1 VISGPG
7 AVDAGTNNW
16 TYLTDCSDLG
26 TVEVCVEVTDD
37 AGQVEVCCFDL
48 TVTNTA
54 PNCTDPADITAP
66 TGVPQ
71 VVVLGPLVDVDGD
84 DLTYTQVPS
93 PTEPPWGGI
102 VGNEWQGTRPP
113 GDDNVYMKC
122 FEVSDGCEV
131 DTCWFNILFESPYIV
146 YIVDDDSL
154 EEGIVSRYGCTLR
167 GRNKS
172 VCVWVDPATGSSGL
186 EGGFDFL
193 VCYDASGLSF
203 LNAERG
209 GDLHPTWEYFTYR
222 TGMFGGNCGGG
233 CPDGFVRLVGIAD
246 MNNGVNPDP
255 DAFDLAGCIVELEFY
270 VTNDE
275 NFIGSCFHVGFCSY
289 DCGDNVISSKD
300 GNTLFLAL
308 PGPGVSYGFDWND
321 DGECFEGG
329 GPDKPA
335 PVPFITFCGGSIC
348 VCEPPDDRGDINLN
362 GIANEIGDAVL
373 FSNYFITGP
382 SVWDPDFRDTQE
394 HATEINN
401 DGIVLT
407 IADLVYLIRIITG
420 DETPFPPDNQNPKVA
435 PYATS
440 VDVISEMRN
449 GTLSIR
455 TNAAVDLGGAVLV
468 FRYSGVEIGEPSLMA
483 STGLKMKA
491 RANSGELRV
500 LIHPDMAVSG
510 SRVPA
515 GVNTLV
521 TIPVSGDGA
530 IELVETQFS
539 DASGA
544 LLAVSAAKASLPTS
558 YALQQNFPNPFN
570 AGTVIPIALK
580 SDGEWTLT
588 IYNVAGQAVR
598 TFSGADEA
606 GIVNVVWDGT
616 MESGASVASGM
627 YFYRVNAGDFTAT
640 KKMVLLK

>member
-1 VISGPG
+1 M
-7 AVDAGTNNW
+7 
-16 TYLTDCSDLG
+16 
-26 TVEVCVEVTDD
+26 DD
-37 AGQVEVCCFDL
+37 AGQSADCNFDL
-48 TVTNTA
+48 IVTNTA
-54 PNCTDPADITAP
+54 PTCSNPADRTAP
-66 TGVPQ
+66 TGVAQ
-71 VVVLGPLVDVDGD
+71 VVVLGPLAQGDGD
-84 DLTYTQVPS
+84 DLTYTQTSGPGWGSIPLVP
-93 PTEPPWGGI
+93 
-102 VGNEWQGTRPP
+102 GNEWHGTRPG
-113 GDDNVYMKC
+113 GDNAVYPVC
-122 FEVSDGCEV
+122 FTVSDGCETSAECCFDV
-131 DTCWFNILFESPYIV
+131 LFESPYIV
-146 YIVDDDSL
+146 CIVDADSL
-154 EEGIVSRYGCTLR
+154 FAPTAGNPSTPGVDKNGASSVSAAGVVSRYGCTLR
-167 GRNKS
+167 GRNKTM
-172 VCVWVDPATGSSGL
+172 CVWVDPATGSSGL

-193 VCYDASGLSF
+193 VCYDQSGLSF
-203 LNAERG
+203 LGATRG
-209 GDLHPTWEYFTYR
+209 DDLHEDWEYFTYR

-233 CPDGFVRLVGIAD
+233 CPDGFIRLVGIAD
-246 MNNGVNPDP
+246 MNNGVTPDP
-255 DAFDLAGCIVELEFY
+255 DAFDLAGCIIELTFY

-300 GNTLFLAL
+300 GNTLFLASS
-308 PGPGVSYGFDWND
+308 GVTYGYDYNLQ
-321 DGECFEGG
+321 ECLGDTAKAE
-329 GPDKPA
+329 PQQ
-335 PVPFITFCGGSIC
+335 FIDFCGGAIC

-373 FSNYFITGP
+373 FSNYFIQGP
-382 SVWDPDFRDTQE
+382 IVWDLIFRDTQE

-440 VDVISEMRN
+440 VDVISEMHN

-483 STGLKMKA
+483 GTGLKMKA

-521 TIPVSGDGA
+521 TIPVSGDGT

-544 LLAVSAAKASLPTS
+544 LLAVSAAKSSLPTS

-588 IYNVAGQAVR
+588 IYNVAGQVVR